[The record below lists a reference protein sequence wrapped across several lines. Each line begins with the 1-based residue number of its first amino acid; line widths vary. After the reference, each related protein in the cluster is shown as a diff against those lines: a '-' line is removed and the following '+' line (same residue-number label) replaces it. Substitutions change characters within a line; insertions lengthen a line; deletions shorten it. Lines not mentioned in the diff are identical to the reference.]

1 MRIKDVMSTEVVTVG
16 PTTSLK
22 DVAGLLERRGI
33 SGVPVVDEEGAVLGV
48 VSEADVLIKER
59 GPAESARRFW
69 RFRDPSKAVQL
80 AKGAAVTAADA
91 MTSPAIVLG
100 PERPVSAAAR
110 IMVDCGVNRLPVV
123 KDGRLIGIVTR
134 ADLVRAFTRSDDAL
148 EREIRTEV
156 LERAMWIPSGT
167 VAVSVTE
174 GAVRLSGIVETETD
188 ADVIVRLAARVPGVV
203 SVTPELGWRLPQE
216 HEALMR

>member
-1 MRIKDVMSTEVVTVG
+1 MRIEDVMTTEVATVG
-16 PTTSLK
+16 PATPLK
-22 DVAGLLERRGI
+22 DVARLLERRGI
-33 SGVPVVDEEGAVLGV
+33 SGVPVVDDEGAVLGV
-48 VSEADVLIKER
+48 VSEADVVIKER
-59 GPAESARRFW
+59 GPAESARPFW
-69 RFRDPSKAVQL
+69 RFRDPSEAAQL
-80 AKGAAVTAADA
+80 AKSAAVTAADA

-123 KDGRLIGIVTR
+123 KDGRLIGILTR

-188 ADVIVRLAARVPGVV
+188 ADVIVRLVARVPGVV

-216 HEALMR
+216 HEALVR